1 MTSPAQTTQSPPQQ
15 QQQQQDRDQAL
26 ALAALAV
33 LLTSGLTV
41 AAMGAYAATILA
53 PLGVSLLAA
62 KAALRLATAEAAPAP
77 FGAHL
82 TVTARGGT
90 VVPFRRSSPA
100 VTHTRATE
108 GAIRAA
114 YLLGAARR
122 IEADL
127 RSGKTVGEAVS
138 AERPYLIAH
147 LRAGRNRVASARTVD
162 QAAAAHG
169 PLLGWKAVLDRR
181 TDRQCRAANG
191 RNFLANTPPL
201 IGWPGT
207 VHPFCRCMPVAPYRG
222 AQVLPTAYRAAAA

>member
-1 MTSPAQTTQSPPQQ
+1 VIAPAQTTQPTT
-15 QQQQQDRDQAL
+15 QQQQDRDQAL

-82 TVTARGGT
+82 TVTARAGGT
-90 VVPFRRSSPA
+90 VVPFRRSNPA

-122 IEADL
+122 IEVDL
-127 RSGKTVGEAVS
+127 RAGRTVGAAVT

-147 LRAGRNRVASARTVD
+147 LQAGKNRLDSARAVD
-162 QAAAAHG
+162 QAAAVHG

-181 TDRQCRAANG
+181 TDPQCLAAN
-191 RNFLANTPPL
+191 RHNFLANTPPL

-207 VHPFCRCMPVAPYRG
+207 VHPSCRCTPVAPYAG
-222 AQVLPTAYRAAAA
+222 ARLLPSAYRTAAA